1 MVKKALIISN
11 QGLSTLHLG
20 IELEVIE
27 KIASD
32 YDELVYSTCDAATIS
47 CYFNPTGNPVGCAI
61 CQTRN
66 LKFHKLLPVKN
77 LKHIPFPKEKVNEIV
92 NEIINENSNNI
103 ENWNVQGVNIG
114 RGIISSVISL
124 KRDYNIYHDNIKPLI
139 YEELHVALKAIK
151 GFEKLYNLV
160 KPDQVFLFNGRFSE
174 TYPIVSYC
182 KFHKKSFYTL
192 EVGSTKQKYE
202 MYKNHL
208 PHSIIAR
215 KENMWTLWN
224 NAPDTKYKIAEK
236 WFTDKILGQHKD
248 DKNYTENQK
257 KYLLPDNFNKNKI
270 NISFFN
276 SSEDEMKAIEEWQH
290 DIYSTQNEA
299 IKAIVEHFLPQQK
312 IHFYLRMHPNLANLN
327 NTQVNDAL
335 NLQYNNLTIIPSSDP
350 IDTYA
355 LIDNSDIIIS
365 FGSTV
370 GIEAT
375 YKNKISIMLGKS
387 FYSDLDAVYEP
398 KSFNE
403 VFDLINNLNKLTP
416 KSKENALPY
425 AYYVS
430 NKGDSFMNFHY
441 ENKYNSY
448 YRNVKMNR
456 FYISTLLRSFIYF
469 FNISHFM
476 QKFLKLYGRW
486 PMPWDLKKLKY

>member
-1 MVKKALIISN
+1 MKKALIVSN

-32 YDELVYSTCDAATIS
+32 FDEVVYTTCDSATLS

-61 CQTRN
+61 CQARN
-66 LKFHKLLPVKN
+66 IKFHQLLPIKN
-77 LKHIPFPKEKVNEIV
+77 LKHVPFPKEQIDELAR
-92 NEIINENSNNI
+92 EIINNNKVPI
-103 ENWNVQGVNIG
+103 ENWSVNGVNIG
-114 RGIISSVISL
+114 RGILSSVISL
-124 KRDYNIYHDNIKPLI
+124 KRDYNVYDENVKPLI
-139 YEELHVALKAIK
+139 NEELNVALKAIK
-151 GFEKLYNLV
+151 GFEKLCNLV
-160 KPDQVFLFNGRFSE
+160 EPDEVFLFNGRFSE

-182 KFHKKSFYTL
+182 KFHGKSFNTL
-192 EVGSTKQKYE
+192 EVGSTTQKFE
-202 MYKNHL
+202 MYKNQL
-208 PHSIIAR
+208 PHSIKAR
-215 KENMWTLWN
+215 KDNMWTLWK
-224 NAPDTKYKIAEK
+224 NAPDSKYKTADK
-236 WFTDKILGQHKD
+236 WFTDKIQGLHKE
-248 DKNYTENQK
+248 DKNYTENQQK
-257 KYLLPDNFNKNKI
+257 SLLPDNFNRNKI
-270 NISFFN
+270 NISIFN

-299 IKAIVEHFLPQQK
+299 IRTIVEHFLPDQK

-387 FYSDLDAVYEP
+387 FYSDMNAVFEP
-398 KSFNE
+398 KSFDE
-403 VFDLINNLNKLTP
+403 VYNLIDSFYNLVP
-416 KSKENALPY
+416 KPKENTLPY

-430 NKGDSFMNFHY
+430 NRGEDFKHLKY

-456 FYISTLLRSFIYF
+456 FYISTLLNSFIYF
-469 FNISHFM
+469 FNIRHFI